1 MADNSNWLDE
11 FFTKNGWAV
20 LMLLVTIAAGV
31 GASLLQLHNLEKSQ
45 DKLAASVELWRNEV
59 EAKVGDA
66 RARILVLE
74 RLQNVQA
81 R

>member
-31 GASLLQLHNLEKSQ
+31 GASLLQLRNLEKSQ